1 MPLWLVLELK
11 PFAWSGDAPAHVSGG
26 SSASKSPAIQLLKAF
41 REGALG
47 EGTLPESLV
56 PQKSKWL

>member
-1 MPLWLVLELK
+1 MPLWLVLEPK
-11 PFAWSGDAPAHVSGG
+11 SFACSGDGPGTRKRWFPVPGKPLQAP
-26 SSASKSPAIQLLKAF
+26 

-47 EGTLPESLV
+47 EGALPKRLV